1 MAMSRSFGGTW
12 LTTRLLIRIS
22 PPVMFSSPAIMRKSV
37 DFPQPEGPTRM
48 TNSPSSMSID
58 TPWITGVAPK
68 LLVTSL
74 ISTDAICAESPF
86 LFEPPATASRQ
97 ALKIEEQRPGADA
110 GRSARTTG
118 LPSSPRGRSRASALA
133 AFFIGGHH
141 RRSPTRDQAFLPR
154 PGDHEAVR
162 EDIQP

>member
-22 PPVMFSSPAIMRKSV
+22 PPEMFSSPAIIRRSV
-37 DFPQPEGPTRM
+37 DFPQPDGPTRM

-58 TPWITGVAPK
+58 TPWMTGVAPK

-74 ISTDAICAESPF
+74 ISTDAIRV
-86 LFEPPATASRQ
+86 EPRSVRAARDGVAASLEDR
-97 ALKIEEQRPGADA
+97 GAAA
-110 GRSARTTG
+110 GRRADRSARPEAR
-118 LPSSPRGRSRASALA
+118 LPPLAADRARARLPPSSLAAIIGVRPREIKRSAASA
-133 AFFIGGHH
+133 
-141 RRSPTRDQAFLPR
+141 S
-154 PGDHEAVR
+154 DHEPVR